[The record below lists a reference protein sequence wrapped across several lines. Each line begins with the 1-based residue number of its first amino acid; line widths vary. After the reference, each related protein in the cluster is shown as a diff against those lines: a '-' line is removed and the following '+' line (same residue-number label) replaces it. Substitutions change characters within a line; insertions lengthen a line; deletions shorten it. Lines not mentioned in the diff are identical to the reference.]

1 LLITTDPIDFN
12 INCAM
17 KWHKMNNRGCN
28 PRQTKNWISQ
38 PWRGWIL
45 DL

>member
-1 LLITTDPIDFN
+1 LLITTDPVDFN
-12 INCAM
+12 IRRAT
-17 KWHKMNNRGCN
+17 KWHNMNNRGCN
-28 PRQTKNWISQ
+28 PRQTKSWMSQ